1 MLRGFPICSSPPHP
15 FSATWGYLIT
25 NVSSVK
31 EERNRR
37 FLVLQVH
44 SPLIRSECDSLRYP
58 EWEDFGQRPGC
69 KQQIRRTTASY

>member
-1 MLRGFPICSSPPHP
+1 MLRFRRGFPIC
-15 FSATWGYLIT
+15 SATWGYLIT

-37 FLVLQVH
+37 FPVLQVH

-58 EWEDFGQRPGC
+58 EWELADLVSVQKSDRLQAAN
-69 KQQIRRTTASY
+69 KANHR

>member
-1 MLRGFPICSSPPHP
+1 MLRGFPICSSLPHP

-37 FLVLQVH
+37 FLVRQSTQSLD
-44 SPLIRSECDSLRYP
+44 SFECDSLRYP
-58 EWEDFGQRPGC
+58 EWELADFGQRPAN
-69 KQQIRRTTASY
+69 KANHR